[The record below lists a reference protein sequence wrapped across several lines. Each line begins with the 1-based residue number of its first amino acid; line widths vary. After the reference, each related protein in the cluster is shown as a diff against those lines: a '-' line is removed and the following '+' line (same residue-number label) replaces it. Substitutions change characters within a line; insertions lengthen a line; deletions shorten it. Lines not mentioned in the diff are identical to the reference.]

1 MIDIVNN
8 SIYYIVTN
16 KIDLSNDKIKELYK
30 KRWEVETHFRFAKD
44 KFKMRSMESKS
55 LNVITQNI
63 LVTQF
68 IFLLEGYFESLM
80 VDELKKNKKFN
91 KSSFIDIMHNYLIK
105 HLLISKNNKKTLNI
119 ITKILL
125 VIVSKMIDTKTIN
138 ESLPRVKKRP
148 GSKWIN
154 ITVT

>member
-1 MIDIVNN
+1 
-8 SIYYIVTN
+8 
-16 KIDLSNDKIKELYK
+16 
-30 KRWEVETHFRFAKD
+30 
-44 KFKMRSMESKS
+44 MRSMESKS
-55 LNVITQNI
+55 LNVITQNV

-105 HLLISKNNKKTLNI
+105 HLLISKNNKKTLNT